1 MFSFFLF
8 FEPRVFYSVVTFM
21 HWQHSRFVSLPP
33 ASLSLLPSH
42 LLVCSVALGLSPSLF
57 WVLSHILTFLFCLSC
72 FHSISHSCPHPPTHS
87 LPFVSPKFPFLLFYS
102 FFLVTWV
109 CVQVFS
115 LPLPS
120 TLILCPSLPSF
131 LLFFPFFYSVPL
143 YYSTVP
149 LRFFLSLPSLN
160 LFSCSF
166 VFFCFSGSLSFFH
179 RFLFPENSLSCAVSL
194 VLSLSHSHPPSYMN
208 CLLYLFYS

>member
-1 MFSFFLF
+1 MGKLF
-8 FEPRVFYSVVTFM
+8 F
-21 HWQHSRFVSLPP
+21 
-33 ASLSLLPSH
+33 AA
-42 LLVCSVALGLSPSLF
+42 LVIF
-57 WVLSHILTFLFCLSC
+57 
-72 FHSISHSCPHPPTHS
+72 

-131 LLFFPFFYSVPL
+131 LLFFPFFCSVPL

-166 VFFCFSGSLSFFH
+166 FFVFQALFPSFTGSSSLRTPFLVQFLSF
-179 RFLFPENSLSCAVSL
+179 C
-194 VLSLSHSHPPSYMN
+194 PSRIHIH
-208 CLLYLFYS
+208 LLT

>member
-1 MFSFFLF
+1 
-8 FEPRVFYSVVTFM
+8 M

-33 ASLSLLPSH
+33 ASLFLLPSH
-42 LLVCSVALGLSPSLF
+42 LLICSVGQGLFPSLF
-57 WVLSHILTFLFCLSC
+57 WVLSHIFAFLCCLCC
-72 FHSISHSCPHPPTHS
+72 FHSVSHSCPHPPTHS
-87 LPFVSPKFPFLLFYS
+87 LPFVSPKFPFLHFCS

-120 TLILCPSLPSF
+120 TLILCPSLTSF
-131 LLFFPFFYSVPL
+131 LLFFLSSILSLCTIPL
-143 YYSTVP
+143 YPSGS
-149 LRFFLSLPSLN
+149 FFLSHPLTS
-160 LFSCSF
+160 SAV
-166 VFFCFSGSLSFFH
+166 VFFFFFFPGALSFFH

-194 VLSLSHSHPPSYMN
+194 ILSLSHSHPPSYMN